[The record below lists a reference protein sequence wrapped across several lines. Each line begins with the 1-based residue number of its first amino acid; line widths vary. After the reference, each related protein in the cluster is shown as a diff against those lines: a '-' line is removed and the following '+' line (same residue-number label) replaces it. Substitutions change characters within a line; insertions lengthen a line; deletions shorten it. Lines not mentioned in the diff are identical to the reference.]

1 MGNSFASGAGHS
13 GPGLNRENS
22 DSFFHGGGYQGGGGD
37 RGSRGGYGGGRG
49 GHDFRGGHRG
59 RGGHHGDGGDFRG
72 GDRYGNSRMMHRQ
85 STGYMGSMSGGMDG
99 LGGDGNPG
107 GMDMDGD
114 KRNKAG
120 AAAQRE
126 YIDYD
131 DPTQFD
137 SQGQRI
143 N

>member
-1 MGNSFASGAGHS
+1 MG
-13 GPGLNRENS
+13 
-22 DSFFHGGGYQGGGGD
+22 
-37 RGSRGGYGGGRG
+37 
-49 GHDFRGGHRG
+49 
-59 RGGHHGDGGDFRG
+59 
-72 GDRYGNSRMMHRQ
+72 
-85 STGYMGSMSGGMDG
+85 GGMDS

-107 GMDMDGD
+107 GMDMDVD

>member
-1 MGNSFASGAGHS
+1 
-13 GPGLNRENS
+13 
-22 DSFFHGGGYQGGGGD
+22 
-37 RGSRGGYGGGRG
+37 
-49 GHDFRGGHRG
+49 
-59 RGGHHGDGGDFRG
+59 
-72 GDRYGNSRMMHRQ
+72 
-85 STGYMGSMSGGMDG
+85 MGSASALSSGMDG
-99 LGGDGNPG
+99 LGGDNNPG

-137 SQGQRI
+137 S
-143 N
+143 

>member
-1 MGNSFASGAGHS
+1 
-13 GPGLNRENS
+13 
-22 DSFFHGGGYQGGGGD
+22 
-37 RGSRGGYGGGRG
+37 
-49 GHDFRGGHRG
+49 
-59 RGGHHGDGGDFRG
+59 
-72 GDRYGNSRMMHRQ
+72 MMHRQ
-85 STGYMGSMSGGMDG
+85 STGYMGSASALSSGMDG
-99 LGGDGNPG
+99 LGGDNNPG

-137 SQGQRI
+137 S
-143 N
+143 

>member
-1 MGNSFASGAGHS
+1 
-13 GPGLNRENS
+13 
-22 DSFFHGGGYQGGGGD
+22 
-37 RGSRGGYGGGRG
+37 
-49 GHDFRGGHRG
+49 
-59 RGGHHGDGGDFRG
+59 
-72 GDRYGNSRMMHRQ
+72 MHRQ
-85 STGYMGSMSGGMDG
+85 STGYMGSASAMSGAMDN

-107 GMDMDGD
+107 GMDMDSD